1 MCGPALCNE
10 ISDRAYAVTPPWVY
24 LWCPR
29 YTPTCMDPW
38 LHPCK
43 ERPQPMVHLL
53 RHAAPAR
60 QTERWLLDRPHRTE
74 PLRASPRALSP
85 PGIPEYRRN
94 NHGFQTLI
102 RTTQVLAGPAGERN

>member
-1 MCGPALCNE
+1 MCGPALWNE
-10 ISDRAYAVTPPWVY
+10 ISDRADAVTPPWVY

-60 QTERWLLDRPHRTE
+60 SEEHTSELQSLMRTSYAVFCLKNKKTLLNNCSQQFDI
-74 PLRASPRALSP
+74 AL
-85 PGIPEYRRN
+85 
-94 NHGFQTLI
+94 TLH
-102 RTTQVLAGPAGERN
+102 T